1 MVPLRR
7 SAGLVIAVIAVLAI
21 TCGFSG
27 RSDLTAFRG
36 QDSLA
41 PARSLFSQSAV
52 LLLEREFSSSDISYL
67 LFDARSGALLSSRWD
82 DPAKPIPLGSLVKPF
97 TALAYGETHENQ
109 FPSHIC
115 RGEASG
121 CWQVHPH
128 GKLNLVSAISVSC
141 NSYFRA
147 LAENLTGEQLIPI
160 AKRFGLDPPEPTLSG
175 PPLMGL
181 GERWPIAPV
190 KMARAYLELYHR
202 RDQPVVREI
211 LAGMAQSAR
220 SGTGKGVGK
229 ALSHPDALVKT
240 GTAPCTH
247 PHPAPGDGF
256 VIAMVPANQPELL
269 LLVRVHSVPGATASI
284 VAGRMLHRLEE

>member
-1 MVPLRR
+1 MGPLRI
-7 SAGLVIAVIAVLAI
+7 SASLVIAVLAI
-21 TCGFSG
+21 TPGFSG

-36 QDSLA
+36 QDSPA
-41 PARSLFSQSAV
+41 PAKSLFSQSAV

-67 LFDARSGALLSSRWD
+67 LFDARNGALLSSRWD
-82 DPAKPIPLGSLVKPF
+82 DPVKPIPLGSLVKPF

-147 LAENLTGEQLIPI
+147 LAENLTGQQLIPV
-160 AKRFGLDPPEPTLSG
+160 AKRFGLDPPEPALSG

-181 GERWPIAPV
+181 GDRWPIAPV

-220 SGTGKGVGK
+220 SGTGKEVGK
-229 ALSHPDALVKT
+229 ALNHPDALVKT

-284 VAGRMLHRLEE
+284 AAGRMLHRLEE

>member
-1 MVPLRR
+1 MVPLRIATGLLI
-7 SAGLVIAVIAVLAI
+7 AGLAM
-21 TCGFSG
+21 TSGFSRRPG
-27 RSDLTAFRG
+27 VASFPS
-36 QDSLA
+36 QESSP
-41 PARSLFSQSAV
+41 PAKSLFSQSAV
-52 LLLEREFSSSDISYL
+52 LVLEREFSSTDISYL
-67 LFDARSGALLSSRWD
+67 LLDARSGTLLSSRWD

-97 TALAYGETHENQ
+97 TALAYAETHENQ
-109 FPSHIC
+109 FPSHVC

-121 CWQVHPH
+121 CWQVRPH

-147 LAENLTGEQLIPI
+147 LAEDLTGEQLIPV
-160 AKRFGLDPPEPTLSG
+160 ANRFGLDPPDPTLSG
-175 PPLMGL
+175 PGLMGL
-181 GERWPIAPV
+181 GDRWPVAPL

-211 LAGMAQSAR
+211 LAGMEQSAR
-220 SGTGKGVGK
+220 NGTGKGVGD
-229 ALSHPDALVKT
+229 ALNHAGALVKT

-284 VAGRMLHRLEE
+284 TAGRMLRRFED

>member
-1 MVPLRR
+1 MVPLRI
-7 SAGLVIAVIAVLAI
+7 SAGLVIAVLAI
-21 TCGFSG
+21 TSGFSG
-27 RSDLTAFRG
+27 RSDLTAFAG
-36 QDSLA
+36 QDSSA
-41 PARSLFSQSAV
+41 PAKSLFSQSAV
-52 LLLEREFSSSDISYL
+52 LVLEREFPSSDISYL
-67 LFDARSGALLSSRWD
+67 LFDARTGALLSSRWD

-97 TALAYGETHENQ
+97 TALAYGETHGNQ
-109 FPSHIC
+109 FPSHTC

-181 GERWPIAPV
+181 GDRWPIAPV
-190 KMARAYLELYHR
+190 KMARAYLELFHR

-220 SGTGKGVGK
+220 SGTGKGVGQG
-229 ALSHPDALVKT
+229 LNHPDALVKT

-247 PHPAPGDGF
+247 AHPAPGDGF

-284 VAGRMLHRLEE
+284 AAGRMLHRLEE

>member
-1 MVPLRR
+1 MVSLR
-7 SAGLVIAVIAVLAI
+7 LAVGFLIAVLAM
-21 TCGFSG
+21 TDGLFG
-27 RSDLTAFRG
+27 VSDATSPA
-36 QDSLA
+36 QDSSP
-41 PARSLFSQSAV
+41 PAKSLFSQSAV
-52 LLLEREFSSSDISYL
+52 LVLEREFSSSDVSYL
-67 LFDARSGALLSSRWD
+67 LLDARSGTLLSSRWD

-97 TALAYGETHENQ
+97 TAIAYGETHQNQ

-115 RGEASG
+115 QGEASG

-128 GKLNLVSAISVSC
+128 GKLDLVSAISVSC

-160 AKRFGLDPPEPTLSG
+160 AKRFGLDPPDPALSG

-181 GERWPIAPV
+181 GDQWPIAPI
-190 KMARAYLELYHR
+190 KMAGAYLELVHR

-211 LAGMAQSAR
+211 LAGMERSAR
-220 SGTGKGVGK
+220 NGTGKGVGG
-229 ALSHPDALVKT
+229 ALKHTDALVKT

-247 PHPAPGDGF
+247 PHAAPGDGF

-284 VAGRMLHRLEE
+284 TAGRMLRRMEE

>member
-220 SGTGKGVGK
+220 SGTGKGVGQ
-229 ALSHPDALVKT
+229 ALNHPDALVKT

>member
-1 MVPLRR
+1 MVPLRIT
-7 SAGLVIAVIAVLAI
+7 AGLVIAGLAM
-21 TCGFSG
+21 TYGLSG
-27 RSDLTAFRG
+27 RPDMTSSAA
-36 QDSLA
+36 QDSSA
-41 PARSLFSQSAV
+41 PAKSLFSQSAV
-52 LLLEREFSSSDISYL
+52 LVLEREFSSGEISYL
-67 LFDARSGALLSSRWD
+67 LLDARTGTLLSSRWD
-82 DPAKPIPLGSLVKPF
+82 HPAKPIPLGSLVKPF

-128 GKLNLVSAISVSC
+128 GKLDLVTAISVSC

-160 AKRFGLDPPEPTLSG
+160 ANRFALDPPDPTLSG
-175 PPLMGL
+175 PPVMGL
-181 GERWPIAPV
+181 GDRWPIAPI

-211 LAGMAQSAR
+211 LAGMAHSAR
-220 SGTGKGVGK
+220 NGTGKRVGE
-229 ALSHPDALVKT
+229 ALNHADALVKT

-256 VIAMVPANQPELL
+256 VVAMVPANQPELL
-269 LLVRVHSVPGATASI
+269 LLVRVHSVPGATAALT
-284 VAGRMLHRLEE
+284 AGQMLHRLEE

>member
-1 MVPLRR
+1 MVPLRI
-7 SAGLVIAVIAVLAI
+7 SAGLVIAVLAI
-21 TCGFSG
+21 SSGFSG

-36 QDSLA
+36 QDSPA
-41 PARSLFSQSAV
+41 PAKSLFSQSAV

-160 AKRFGLDPPEPTLSG
+160 AKRFGFDPPEPELSG

-181 GERWPIAPV
+181 GDRWPIAPV

-202 RDQPVVREI
+202 RDQPVVRDI

-220 SGTGKGVGK
+220 SGTGKGVGQT
-229 ALSHPDALVKT
+229 LNHPDALVKT

-269 LLVRVHSVPGATASI
+269 LLVRVHSVPGATAAI
-284 VAGRMLHRLEE
+284 AAGRMLHRLEE